1 LALAFMLMLGPPAGA
16 QHVNPTVKEE
26 QLLGELKRISG
37 ECSIPDQKACTI
49 EQLAGRD
56 WRHFHEVTLRWIG
69 GIAILGMLAVVALF
83 YLILGSVRI
92 AHGRSGRVMARF
104 SVFERLVHWMAAV
117 VTRMT
122 WVELFHP
129 GASRGVFIR

>member
-1 LALAFMLMLGPPAGA
+1 MLGPPAGA
-16 QHVNPTVKEE
+16 QHVNPTAELVKEE

-92 AHGRSGRVMARF
+92 AHGRSGGDGAF
-104 SVFERLVHWMAAV
+104 FRLRAPRA
-117 VTRMT
+117 
-122 WVELFHP
+122 LDGGGGDKNDL
-129 GASRGVFIR
+129 GALRKIAPSPDLCEFDV